1 MGEGAAAD
9 FAIRL
14 SAGSLRTDEP
24 AFVLPHAWTEAG
36 VAVEGGGTGAH
47 LLHVSVA
54 LCVLNDLYR
63 EAREAGV
70 TVDGV
75 VVGARGGFTDEWSS
89 TGISYDVEL
98 AGPDEADVVAALLDR
113 VDAVA
118 EIPRAV
124 RAGADV
130 RRAGG

>member
-1 MGEGAAAD
+1 
-9 FAIRL
+9 
-14 SAGSLRTDEP
+14 
-24 AFVLPHAWTEAG
+24 
-36 VAVEGGGTGAH
+36 
-47 LLHVSVA
+47 VSVA

-63 EAREAGV
+63 EAREAHV

-75 VVGARGGFTDEWSS
+75 VVGARGAFTDEWAS
-89 TGISYDVEL
+89 TGIVYDVEL
-98 AGPDEADVVAALLDR
+98 AGPDEADAVAALLER

-124 RAGADV
+124 RAGAEV